1 MNGFSITIDGVQ
13 MSDPQG
19 IPLILNSGSVLSN
32 TDDGGYSNF
41 NGLLIKSQ
49 QALTVILGEVDYI
62 NHYQV
67 PIGKKLYVTNCKIDG
82 GSAVIELP
90 SGFSASFS
98 GSPINNP
105 WILNSGE
112 KLRTNPSSE
121 ISGFSGYLVDEN
133 YFAGCGGG
141 SSSSAS
147 NANID
152 SLTQLVSNLDS
163 TVNALTSLFVFG
175 CTDPSASNYNSS
187 SNINDGSCAYTPQ
200 LNIGDTYQ
208 GGIIFNILEQGD
220 LGYVEGEI
228 HGLIAAPSDQ
238 SSAAKWGCAGTNIS
252 GADGIYIGTG
262 NQNTID
268 IYNSPC
274 LAGNDAADICYNLSL
289 NGYDD
294 WFLPS
299 KDELYKM
306 WLNIGQGNALGLGNI
321 GGFTND
327 EYWSSSEYNNISAW
341 DQNFDNGSTYNLHD
355 KNFTN
360 IVRAIRAF

>member
-1 MNGFSITIDGVQ
+1 
-13 MSDPQG
+13 
-19 IPLILNSGSVLSN
+19 
-32 TDDGGYSNF
+32 
-41 NGLLIKSQ
+41 
-49 QALTVILGEVDYI
+49 
-62 NHYQV
+62 
-67 PIGKKLYVTNCKIDG
+67 
-82 GSAVIELP
+82 
-90 SGFSASFS
+90 
-98 GSPINNP
+98 
-105 WILNSGE
+105 
-112 KLRTNPSSE
+112 
-121 ISGFSGYLVDEN
+121 
-133 YFAGCGGG
+133 
-141 SSSSAS
+141 
-147 NANID
+147 
-152 SLTQLVSNLDS
+152 LDS

-187 SNINDGSCAYTPQ
+187 SNIDDGSCAYTPQ

-274 LAGNDAADICYNLSL
+274 LAGNDAANICYNLSL

-321 GGFTND
+321 GGFAND